1 LEKLLGEAMEFSAVV
16 KSKISK
22 ANIILLLIIIV
33 VLCDTITG
41 IVFEAEQQF
50 RQEVRVENFQV
61 CDLFLENDFDDSHC
75 KKHFPEKVEQLFAC
89 GEVVLPNP
97 QQIEHVNLLIGINKE
112 EEFQHINLADK
123 SFTHG
128 VFCRE
133 IPLPKTNK
141 TGIYHLDVYLKRNI
155 IASTD
160 FTIQ

>member
-1 LEKLLGEAMEFSAVV
+1 MAISSDYLTNDLVV
-16 KSKISK
+16 EIDD
-22 ANIILLLIIIV
+22 NITRNEYII
-33 VLCDTITG
+33 
-41 IVFEAEQQF
+41 Q
-50 RQEVRVENFQV
+50 N
-61 CDLFLENDFDDSHC
+61 ENDFDDSHC